1 MKHAAKCFIKIICYI
16 ITLKECTLELK
27 TKIAI
32 YNIEVKEV
40 VYEEEVAKVLPRYQ
54 GITFIRWRWIR
65 RLRFMWSLA
74 RNMFQ

>member
-1 MKHAAKCFIKIICYI
+1 MKHVAKCFIKIICYI

-54 GITFIRWRWIR
+54 GGGG
-65 RLRFMWSLA
+65 
-74 RNMFQ
+74 